1 MMGTR
6 VFEIV
11 CPHRGCGLGARSN
24 EANLTVGSRSTAREL
39 LSVVAQADVDPD
51 TSQSARPKDTAL
63 HLDPPLAK
71 QCIFRPSYEVFPS
84 DQSIVSSHPPPPTAL
99 MLSLEESS

>member
-24 EANLTVGSRSTAREL
+24 EANLTVRSGSTAREL
-39 LSVVAQADVDPD
+39 LSVVAQRMSIRMPANQLAQKTP
-51 TSQSARPKDTAL
+51 L
-63 HLDPPLAK
+63 CILILPPLANNA
-71 QCIFRPSYEVFPS
+71 FS
-84 DQSIVSSHPPPPTAL
+84 PTVHRTRMINL
-99 MLSLEESS
+99 LCSRIHHHQRR